1 MVQEYLRFAQNK
13 KRQLQ
18 AELNGDTSY
27 LRFTKIPTGEKDNP
41 FTYDQ
46 DSLNYIKTL
55 FQNPATVKIAQDKG
69 LFLQV
74 PITAYQSYEKRNLE
88 NLKSIPNV
96 DPALIARSEEKL
108 RSYQQDIQQ
117 GIKFKLENILDIE
130 QLLGP

>member
-1 MVQEYLRFAQNK
+1 M
-13 KRQLQ
+13 
-18 AELNGDTSY
+18 
-27 LRFTKIPTGEKDNP
+27 
-41 FTYDQ
+41 
-46 DSLNYIKTL
+46 